1 MKQETARK
9 AAKWWADKLR
19 HGAKMDN
26 GDDSEVGMF
35 TMIAALM
42 LQETEKFKQSD
53 DAIDKFEDE
62 LAKSVEKMS
71 GNWISFGVD
80 YHPDRVLQDAADRA
94 GLELGMTTLPWKTNM
109 YITGDTVKVSYGYGA
124 EAVEI

>member
-19 HGAKMDN
+19 NGAKIDN
-26 GDDSEVGMF
+26 GDTSDVGIF
-35 TMIAALM
+35 TMMAAYM
-42 LQETEKFKQSD
+42 LQEAESSNQSA

-62 LAKSVEKMS
+62 LTSVLERMQ
-71 GNWISFGVD
+71 GNYISFGVD
-80 YHPDRVLQDAADRA
+80 YHPDYILQDAADKV